1 MALTRRAPLAFL
13 ALLCSATVH
22 LPGTAGTT
30 DLMTAAQRAW
40 LVAAGKDANAGAGTF
55 PPISGDQGTAL
66 FAAEEKFFE

>member
-1 MALTRRAPLAFL
+1 MALSLPLASL
-13 ALLCSATVH
+13 ALLCSATVT
-22 LPGTAGTT
+22 PGASSAT